1 MKSLLAVILLLFAF
15 CPFIKADENRLVI
28 GAEGNKALAIVDP
41 ADGNKVLWSYDRNGP
56 VHDLHLLD
64 SNHFITQNGGWLKIE
79 EIGLDKKVAWKY
91 DASKQNRSP
100 ADSKRIE
107 IHAFQRLA
115 DGSTMIVESGTSRI
129 IEVDAEGKLLKEIS
143 LEVDKP
149 SPHSDTRLVRKLE
162 NGHYLAAHEDMQSVK
177 EYDASGKV
185 VWHYPV
191 PLFGKKPAGGH
202 GPEAWGG
209 RCFSASKTKEGNY
222 LITTGNGHSVIEVTP
237 EKEIV
242 WHLQQSD
249 LKDITLAWVT
259 NVHQLDNGNLIVG
272 NCHAG
277 PENPQLFE
285 ITKDKEVVWTF
296 TDFKN
301 FGNALANTLV
311 IDGDRAIALRKAL
324 K

>member
-1 MKSLLAVILLLFAF
+1 MKFSFYLFLVSAFSLLSFAG
-15 CPFIKADENRLVI
+15 EERLVV
-28 GAEGNKALAIVDP
+28 GAEGGKPLAIVDP
-41 ADGNKVLWSYDRNGP
+41 ADGNKVLWSYERGGP

-64 SNHFITQNGGWLKIE
+64 SNHFLTQNGGWLKIE
-79 EIGLDKKVAWKY
+79 EIGLDKKVKWKY
-91 DASKQNRSP
+91 DASTQNRKP
-100 ADSKRIE
+100 DDSKRIE
-107 IHAFQRLA
+107 IHAFQRLD

-129 IEVDAEGKLLKEIS
+129 IEVDAEGSILKEVK

-162 NGHYLAAHEDMQSVK
+162 NGHYLVAHEDLQAVK
-177 EYDASGKV
+177 EYDAGGKV
-185 VWHYPV
+185 VWHYDI
-191 PLFGKKPAGGH
+191 PLFGKEPAKGH

-209 RCFSASKTKEGNY
+209 RCFSAAMTKEGNY
-222 LITTGNGHSVIEVTP
+222 LISTGNGHSVLEVSP

-249 LKDITLAWVT
+249 LKDITLAWIT
-259 NVHQLDNGNLIVG
+259 NVHQLANGNLIVG

-285 ITKDKEVVWTF
+285 ITKDKEVVWQF
-296 TDFKN
+296 TDFTN

-311 IDGDRAIALRKAL
+311 IDGDRAREIRKAL
-324 K
+324 Q